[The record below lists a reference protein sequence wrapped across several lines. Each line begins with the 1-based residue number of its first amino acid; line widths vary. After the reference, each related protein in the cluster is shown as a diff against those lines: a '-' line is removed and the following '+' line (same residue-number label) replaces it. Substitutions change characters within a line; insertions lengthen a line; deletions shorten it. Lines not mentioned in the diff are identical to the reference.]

1 MRFRTL
7 LSLVVIIPTLAAAT
21 AIITTMY
28 IHAEHRSAEMGQRLL
43 LSATEQAAEQVQDH
57 SKQAADLARTMAALA
72 NRDLPL
78 NDPDRL
84 SDSLLAVLKPNTGV
98 TWLSFSTP
106 AGDFTGAFRD
116 AQNHLHISLRHIA
129 DGKTNLR
136 EFTVADDGSRT
147 LQRQD
152 PDFGYDPRTRPF
164 YVAASQSHD
173 IAWSAPY
180 IFYDQGVPG
189 ISCAIAVYAPTG
201 ELRGVFSVDYDLNR
215 LSDLARQLAVSPNSH
230 LMIFTADR
238 ILVAHSAIR
247 VTDGSA
253 RRADGKLLTLDDTA
267 DPPTRLLAQ
276 QLKSRDLATLKPD
289 APESLSIPQYGDPLL
304 ACITPVQLDSG
315 PTEYVAAV
323 APAKDFGPSAWQ
335 ASRGAILIAI
345 ATSIAG
351 AIAAVFLAHRIS
363 RPLLSL
369 VAASERIGDGNF
381 DVDVHLGP
389 LYEFQHLA
397 TALRA
402 MLVNLKDW
410 ARVRLSLQLATE
422 IQRSLLPLGPPK
434 VPGFDIAGYSNYC
447 DETGGD
453 YYDFIIIDRSGPER
467 FMVALGDVM
476 GHGLPSALL
485 MAGARGILRSS
496 VSSFSAPGALL
507 THMNRLLFHD
517 TSGRRFMTMCLTD
530 FDLRKSAAVWASA
543 GHDPPIIFDT
553 LLRAFIELE
562 GGDIPLGV
570 AADVEYG
577 NYPLGRLS
585 ENLIIFIGSDG
596 VWETFSAA
604 GEQFGKDRVKKLL
617 AEHADCSA
625 DELKNHL
632 LNALTDFRGQTPIK
646 DDVTFVLI
654 KTIKVSSTTLP

>member
-7 LSLVVIIPTLAAAT
+7 LSLVVVIPTLAAAA

-28 IHAEHRSAEMGQRLL
+28 IHAGHRSAEMGQRLL
-43 LSATEQAAEQVQDH
+43 LSATQQAAEQVQDH
-57 SKQAADLARTMAALA
+57 SRQAADLARTMAALA

-78 NDPDRL
+78 NDPERL
-84 SDSLLAVLKPNTGV
+84 SESLLAVLKPNTGV
-98 TWLSFSTP
+98 TWLSYSTP
-106 AGDFTGAFRD
+106 AGDFTGTFRD
-116 AQNHLHISLRHIA
+116 PQNHLHINLSHITAGKTSLR
-129 DGKTNLR
+129 
-136 EFTVADDGSRT
+136 EYTVADDGSRT
-147 LQRQD
+147 LQRED
-152 PDFGYDPRTRPF
+152 PDSGYDPRTRPF
-164 YVAASQSHD
+164 YLAASKSHE

-189 ISCAIAVYAPTG
+189 ISCAIAVYSPTG
-201 ELRGVFSVDYDLNR
+201 ELRGIFSVDYDLNR
-215 LSDLARQLAVSPNSH
+215 LSELARRLSITPNSH
-230 LMIFTADR
+230 FMIFTTER
-238 ILVAHSAIR
+238 VLVAHSAMPVISGR
-247 VTDGSA
+247 D
-253 RRADGKLLTLDDTA
+253 RRADGKLLTLGDVE
-267 DPPTRLLAQ
+267 DPSTRLLAQ
-276 QLKSRDLATLKPD
+276 QLKSRDLATLRD
-289 APESLSIPQYGDPLL
+289 APESLSISQDGDPLL

-315 PTEYVAAV
+315 PTEFVAAV
-323 APAKDFGPSAWQ
+323 APASDFGPSAWQ

-351 AIAAVFLAHRIS
+351 AVAAVFLAHRIS

-369 VAASERIGDGNF
+369 VAASERIGGGNF

-389 LYEFQHLA
+389 LHEFQQLA
-397 TALRA
+397 KALRA

-422 IQRSLLPLGPPK
+422 IQRSLLPGGPPK
-434 VPGFDIAGYSNYC
+434 VPGFDIAGFSTYC

-453 YYDFIIIDRSGPER
+453 YYDFIVIDRAGPER

-530 FDLRKSAAVWASA
+530 FDLRKSTAIWASA
-543 GHDPPIIFDT
+543 GHDPPIIFDSH
-553 LLRAFIELE
+553 LRAFIELD

-570 AADVEYG
+570 TDDVEYG
-577 NYPLGRLS
+577 NYPLGYVSHHLV
-585 ENLIIFIGSDG
+585 IFIGSDG
-596 VWETFSAA
+596 VWETFSPT
-604 GEQFGKDRVKKLL
+604 GEQFGKARLKQFISEN
-617 AEHADCSA
+617 AECNA
-625 DELKNHL
+625 DELKQRL
-632 LNALTDFRGQTPIK
+632 ISALIAFRGDADVK
-646 DDVTFVLI
+646 DDLTFVLI
-654 KTIKVSSTTLP
+654 KTLKVSSTTLP

>member
-1 MRFRTL
+1 M
-7 LSLVVIIPTLAAAT
+7 
-21 AIITTMY
+21 
-28 IHAEHRSAEMGQRLL
+28 
-43 LSATEQAAEQVQDH
+43 
-57 SKQAADLARTMAALA
+57 
-72 NRDLPL
+72 
-78 NDPDRL
+78 
-84 SDSLLAVLKPNTGV
+84 
-98 TWLSFSTP
+98 
-106 AGDFTGAFRD
+106 
-116 AQNHLHISLRHIA
+116 
-129 DGKTNLR
+129 
-136 EFTVADDGSRT
+136 
-147 LQRQD
+147 
-152 PDFGYDPRTRPF
+152 
-164 YVAASQSHD
+164 
-173 IAWSAPY
+173 
-180 IFYDQGVPG
+180 
-189 ISCAIAVYAPTG
+189 
-201 ELRGVFSVDYDLNR
+201 
-215 LSDLARQLAVSPNSH
+215 
-230 LMIFTADR
+230 
-238 ILVAHSAIR
+238 
-247 VTDGSA
+247 
-253 RRADGKLLTLDDTA
+253 
-267 DPPTRLLAQ
+267 
-276 QLKSRDLATLKPD
+276 
-289 APESLSIPQYGDPLL
+289 
-304 ACITPVQLDSG
+304 QLDSG
-315 PTEYVAAV
+315 PTEFVAAV
-323 APAKDFGPSAWQ
+323 APAKDFGPTAWQ

-345 ATSIAG
+345 ATALAG

-389 LYEFQHLA
+389 LHEFQHLA

-485 MAGARGILRSS
+485 MAGARGILRSC

-530 FDLRKSAAVWASA
+530 FDLRKSNAVWASA

-553 LLRAFIELE
+553 QIRAFIELE

-570 AADVEYG
+570 SDDVEYG

-585 ENLIIFIGSDG
+585 ENLVIFIGSDG
-596 VWETFSAA
+596 VWETFSST
-604 GEQFGKDRVKKLL
+604 GQQFGKDRVKQLL
-617 AEHADCSA
+617 SEHADCSA

-654 KTIKVSSTTLP
+654 KTLKVSSTTLP